1 VSCLSTACIRHNFLL
16 QLRAFFFPLHAAFFM
31 AKSSFPLQV
40 ACLAFSLHE
49 SGIVFTTSC
58 KLFFPPHAVFFHR
71 KIEFP
76 HYKLRV
82 LPFLCMHQAQFS
94 TTVASFCFSY
104 YTQRFSIAKSS
115 FPLQVACLAFSLHE
129 LGTIF
134 HYKLLAVFPTTRTV
148 FPS

>member
-16 QLRAFFFPLHAAFFM
+16 QLRAFLFPLHAAFFM

-94 TTVASFCFSY
+94 ATVASFIFPTTRSVFH
-104 YTQRFSIAKSS
+104 RKIEFPIASCVS
-115 FPLQVACLAFSLHE
+115 RLSLHE

-134 HYKLLAVFPTTRTV
+134 HYKLLAFFPTTRIV